1 MYQSIS
7 FLKLGSILAALI
19 IMLLQGCATEPYNT
33 APRNSYNKKASNTK
47 TFLHLVRQGETLS
60 SIAIRYNMDLKALA
74 ALNNISVPYSIKPGK
89 RIRVYASSSNSSKAF
104 PISSSSM
111 SRPKKTYQY
120 GRKSYNATVTQKRK
134 QSSRGTQKGI
144 YHTVKPNETLYGI
157 SKRYGKNYLK
167 VARWNGISSP
177 YELKVGQRLR
187 LTPPQQKK
195 QMPLQYSRADT
206 GSVVGNQDTGNDKRP
221 TSHIVQRGDTLYSL
235 ARRYGCTIGD
245 LIYWNGLKPPSY
257 LLLQGRRL
265 RVAPPSPANKR
276 PKKPSA
282 RIVSHIVQSGD
293 TIETI
298 AQHYGYTVEEIARW
312 NGLEPPY
319 DLSGGRRLRIA
330 PPQQTA
336 PPPTSMAY
344 ATRTHRKRVKT
355 QTYSGSS
362 RSAVYH
368 TVVKGD
374 TLYSLSRRFG
384 HSVAEIMT
392 WNHLRSPNNLSVG
405 KRLQVAL
412 KGKVSQAAS
421 QTQTVLHH
429 NTGYHT
435 VNRGD
440 TLYSI
445 SRTYGYS
452 VPEVAEWN
460 DLQHPYSLSIGQQL
474 RVYPPSGIDL
484 GGKRGSISRI
494 PNRYQYQSNVNVNVH
509 VVAQGDTLYSIAKHY
524 GKALSQ
530 LIRWNKLQPP
540 YTLSIGQRLR
550 LSFSSTTLARGTT
563 NRWTSLSRHHIVR
576 KGDTLVRIAARYG
589 VTPSD
594 VSEWNGMGSPYT
606 IYPGQKL
613 LIAPP

>member
-7 FLKLGSILAALI
+7 FLKLWSILATLI
-19 IMLLQGCATEPYNT
+19 IMLLQGCATDPYNT
-33 APRNSYNKKASNTK
+33 APHKKTSNTNI
-47 TFLHLVRQGETLS
+47 HLVRQGETLS
-60 SIAIRYNMDLKALA
+60 NIAIRYNMDLKTLA
-74 ALNNISVPYSIKPGK
+74 ALNNIPASYSIKPGQK
-89 RIRVYASSSNSSKAF
+89 IRVYASSSNSSKAF
-104 PISSSSM
+104 PISTSSM
-111 SRPKKTYQY
+111 SPPKKTYQY
-120 GRKSYNATVTQKRK
+120 GRKSYNATVTQKGKKSYRM
-134 QSSRGTQKGI
+134 GTQKGI

-157 SKRYGKNYLK
+157 SKRYGKNYLN
-167 VARWNGISSP
+167 VARWNGIPRP
-177 YELKVGQRLR
+177 YQLKVGQRLHLAPPR
-187 LTPPQQKK
+187 QKKHTPPQ
-195 QMPLQYSRADT
+195 YSKAET
-206 GSVVGNQDTGNDKRP
+206 GSVVDNQDSMVNNKRP
-221 TSHIVQRGDTLYSL
+221 TSHIIQRGDTLYSL

-245 LIYWNGLKPPSY
+245 IIYWNGLKPPSY

-265 RVAPPSPANKR
+265 RVAPPSPANER
-276 PKKPSA
+276 PKNPSA
-282 RIVSHIVQSGD
+282 SSVSHIVQSGD

-336 PPPTSMAY
+336 PPPTSMTY
-344 ATRTHRKRVKT
+344 TTSSQRVTT
-355 QTYSGSS
+355 QSSSGFS
-362 RSAVYH
+362 RSAIYH

-374 TLYSLSRRFG
+374 TLYSLSRRFRR
-384 HSVAEIMT
+384 SVADIMA
-392 WNHLRSPNNLSVG
+392 WNHLRSPKNLSVG
-405 KRLQVAL
+405 QRLQVAL
-412 KGKVSQAAS
+412 KGTVSQRTS
-421 QTQTVLHH
+421 QTQTVIHH

-435 VNRGD
+435 VSRGD

-460 DLQHPYSLSIGQQL
+460 YLQYPYSLSIGQEL
-474 RVYPPSGIDL
+474 RVYPPSGINF
-484 GGKRGSISRI
+484 GGKRGSMSRM

-509 VVAQGDTLYSIAKHY
+509 VVAKGDTLYSIANRY

-550 LSFSSTTLARGTT
+550 LSFSSTNRARGTT
-563 NRWTSLSRHHIVR
+563 NRWSSSSRHHIVR

-589 VTPSD
+589 VSPSE
-594 VSEWNGMGSPYT
+594 VSEWNGMGNPYT

-613 LIAPP
+613 LIAAP